1 MNASVKKIMLI
12 DDDPVNNLI
21 NRMLIQKIHPEVEI
35 NEFLNGKTALDKLQS
50 SFTPDLILL
59 DINMPE
65 MDGWNFIESFRK
77 LNKNIKITIL
87 TSSIDYSDFKKSQKY
102 KEVLNYVEKP
112 LNRYKINKLLN
123 GN

>member
-1 MNASVKKIMLI
+1 MSASVKKIMLI

-35 NEFLNGKTALDKLQS
+35 NEFLNAKAALDKIQS

-65 MDGWNFIESFRK
+65 MNGWDFIENFRK
-77 LNKNIKITIL
+77 LDKDIKITIL
-87 TSSIDYSDFKKSQKY
+87 TSSIDYSDYKKSQKY

>member
-1 MNASVKKIMLI
+1 MSASVKKIMLI

-35 NEFLNGKTALDKLQS
+35 NEFLNAKAALDKIQS

-65 MDGWNFIESFRK
+65 MNGWDFIENFRK
-77 LNKNIKITIL
+77 LEKDIKITIL
-87 TSSIDYSDFKKSQKY
+87 TSSIDYSDYKKSQKY